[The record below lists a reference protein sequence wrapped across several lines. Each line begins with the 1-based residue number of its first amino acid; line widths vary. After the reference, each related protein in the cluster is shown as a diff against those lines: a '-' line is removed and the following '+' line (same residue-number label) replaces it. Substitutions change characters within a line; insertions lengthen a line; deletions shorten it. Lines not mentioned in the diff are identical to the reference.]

1 MGTAKDDTTY
11 AQSIASDIY
20 AMIATSREQGLNLAT
35 GFQNQAFS
43 SPTMAIRYLF
53 FPKEELMAM
62 AHFPRDLQQQFKKSN
77 IMSIIEQDGKAVAI
91 NLLCALDKGFDEV
104 LSAEEIETHLRT
116 KEVERFGATLKKVL
130 ARDFKKAADELA
142 TKKDEA

>member
-1 MGTAKDDTTY
+1 MGTAHDNTTY

-20 AMIATSREQGLNLAT
+20 AMIATSREEGLNLTT

-62 AHFPRDLQQQFKKSN
+62 AHFPKDLQQQFKKSN
-77 IMSIIEQDGKAVAI
+77 IMSIIEHDGKAISI
-91 NLLCALDKGFDEV
+91 NLLCALDKGFADVE
-104 LSAEEIETHLRT
+104 SAEEIEKHLRP
-116 KEVERFGATLKKVL
+116 KDVEKFGAALKKVL
-130 ARDFKKAADELA
+130 AQDFKTAADEL
-142 TKKDEA
+142 TKKDNA